1 MGIQL
6 CKQHRFGTQGAQI
19 QQIVT
24 KVRNIR
30 VHGRDNPSTANG
42 LRRLGNM
49 LVETSSSY
57 LALPLFT
64 EQLRIAKFCLG
75 QHHPDLAS
83 ILYRIAQIYETC
95 DKLKEAKNYLMDA
108 LSLLNKN
115 QRRGKIYALVTYRI
129 GIVNY
134 RQSLYKD
141 AMKYFD
147 IAIVEQKDAN
157 EEFHPAVAEMHIN
170 IGKFQL
176 EIGILQDSMNNFLE
190 ALKIIRMT
198 FGNNHSKV
206 AECLYQVGLIHEARA
221 EHQAALNVFFQ
232 ALVIMKKI
240 QDGDD
245 DGKELALLLLHRIA
259 LVHSSMDDAEKS
271 NDALQSI
278 NNIVSNSFG
287 DDAKEIAFRILGYN
301 VDDNFSQIAAA
312 AAA

>member
-1 MGIQL
+1 MG
-6 CKQHRFGTQGAQI
+6 
-19 QQIVT
+19 
-24 KVRNIR
+24 
-30 VHGRDNPSTANG
+30 G

-141 AMKYFD
+141 AMK
-147 IAIVEQKDAN
+147 
-157 EEFHPAVAEMHIN
+157 H
-170 IGKFQL
+170 
-176 EIGILQDSMNNFLE
+176 FLE

-221 EHQAALNVFFQ
+221 EDQAALNVFFQ

-301 VDDNFSQIAAA
+301 VNDNFSQIAAA

>member
-1 MGIQL
+1 MG
-6 CKQHRFGTQGAQI
+6 
-19 QQIVT
+19 
-24 KVRNIR
+24 
-30 VHGRDNPSTANG
+30 
-42 LRRLGNM
+42 
-49 LVETSSSY
+49 
-57 LALPLFT
+57 

-115 QRRGKIYALVTYRI
+115 QRI

-198 FGNNHSKV
+198 YGNNHSKV

-221 EHQAALNVFFQ
+221 EDQAALNVFFQ

-245 DGKELALLLLHRIA
+245 DGKELALLLLHRIT

-271 NDALQSI
+271 NDALQGI

-287 DDAKEIAFRILGYN
+287 DDSKEIAFRILGYN
-301 VDDNFSQIAAA
+301 VNDNFSQI
-312 AAA
+312 